1 MVTKDEVLMAQ
12 KKWAEAIIEI
22 GKLKEKREECKSVTL
37 DTIDRLYGYDIGDV
51 LFKPT
56 RAAEAQFR
64 QTREGALSYFIGG
77 NDQFS
82 EDTGFALQPW
92 EEVRFDNAGGILLN
106 EKTAVA
112 MGNYFFTEA
121 GTGAVVKVEYTFGYI
136 KASDGSLKINLHH
149 SSVPYSPTM

>member
-1 MVTKDEVLMAQ
+1 MVTKAEVLKAQ
-12 KKWAEAIIEI
+12 KKWAEALIEI
-22 GKLKEKREECKSVTL
+22 GKLKEKREECKSVTS
-37 DTIDRLYGYDIGDV
+37 DTIDHLYGYDIGDV

-56 RAAEAQFR
+56 RATEVQFR

-77 NDQFS
+77 NDQYP

-92 EEVRFDNAGGILLN
+92 EEVRFDNAGGILLYD
-106 EKTAVA
+106 ETAVA
-112 MGNYFFTEA
+112 MGNYYFTDA
-121 GTGAVVKVEYTFGYI
+121 GTGEVTKVEYTFGYI